1 MEDEWEREIESD
13 QDLDLLF
20 VVYQKE
26 RITVAR
32 LVKTIQDHKFQVEV
46 RDEG

>member
-20 VVYQKE
+20 VEYEKQL
-26 RITVAR
+26 ITVAQ
-32 LVKTIQDHKFQVEV
+32 LMKTIQDHKFQVEV
-46 RDEG
+46 KDEG